1 MTQRLRYEAKMA
13 ENELNYE
20 MLWSNMKAILSLSM
34 GVDWS
39 DKAGLLALMGKLE
52 VMQIAQ
58 RNANALLSN
67 RDIQEAVTKGVKIS
81 AK

>member
-1 MTQRLRYEAKMA
+1 MP

-20 MLWSNMKAILSLSM
+20 MLWSNMKAVLALSM

-58 RNANALLSN
+58 RNANSLLSN
-67 RDIQEAVTKGVKIS
+67 REIQEAVTKGVKIS